1 MMCVG
6 FISGL
11 KAELK
16 GQKAYK
22 LHGEEKY
29 DEALQLYKEAV
40 DSGLSTPRY
49 LLAYSSLLVR
59 TGAYQE
65 AKELLIKIQ
74 KLPTISPEQKTT
86 LFINYAACAYK
97 LGEIEKGIRL
107 LERQHQHAPSGKLYQ
122 ILGYLYVEKYDQA
135 NTPDFDLM
143 ERQAAEAR
151 AAAEAAKAEA
161 EKAYTAVLESSL
173 EEETAEAET
182 VAAGNAVE
190 EPEQPSPREA
200 WMQQIDHAEAFL
212 KEAID
217 YDEEDAICLDNYAQ
231 FLYRVRGDKEEAR
244 VCFDK
249 AIAEKEGQIDT
260 LWFLSRY
267 DLEAGDTAAAAARLR
282 KALEGRFSALNHV
295 DEATVRS
302 ELARIGG

>member
-29 DEALQLYKEAV
+29 DEALQLYREAV
-40 DSGLSTPRY
+40 ESGLSTPRY

-65 AKELLIKIQ
+65 AKELLIRIQ

-97 LGEIEKGIRL
+97 LGEIDKGIRL

-122 ILGYLYVEKYDQA
+122 ILGYLYVEKYDQSR
-135 NTPDFDLM
+135 TPDFDLM
-143 ERQAAEAR
+143 EQQAAEAK
-151 AAAEAAKAEA
+151 AAAEAANAESTYVPVCETSSEGEA
-161 EKAYTAVLESSL
+161 PEGEVAV
-173 EEETAEAET
+173 
-182 VAAGNAVE
+182 AGNAAE
-190 EPEQPSPREA
+190 EPEQLSPREA
-200 WMQQIDHAEAFL
+200 WKQQIDHAEAFL

-231 FLYRVRGDKEEAR
+231 FLYRVRGDKAEAR
-244 VCFDK
+244 TWFDK

-267 DLEAGDTAAAAARLR
+267 DLEAGDTAAAAAKLR